1 MRTSDVRTPVAAAA
15 ATLLG
20 ALALTPVFTSR
31 AWLPPVVL
39 VVAAVLAGGL
49 LLRAAGDRLSAR
61 ASVPGPLVGLGTV
74 LVPVGQLALVACV
87 LTAVFASEDAVAG
100 VLPTPTS
107 LAGLA
112 DVFGDGT
119 AEIRE
124 QATPALP
131 LTGLLALTTLFV
143 GLIAVLVDTVAV
155 AGRQA
160 ALAGVGLL
168 VLFCVPVGTVIG
180 GVGLVALVGPAA
192 GFALLLWA
200 DQRRTLDEP
209 DGEPVTGAT
218 GAAVRIGA
226 LAVAAG
232 VVLGTVVPTLP
243 EGSFTTGLGGG
254 TGSATGTSLDPA
266 AELRGQLTLPEAIEL
281 LRVDT
286 SVEDPGYLRAVALDE
301 YDPADGW
308 SLSNLDGEISVADD
322 EALAPM
328 PDRQA
333 TRPVT
338 ASIRVLEHDD
348 RFLPV
353 PSVPQAVRVE
363 GDDQAWRFDAATGTV
378 FGRDVT
384 SSGLS
389 YRVVATEPRPSPEM
403 LSLAAPLPPGSP
415 VQERFGTLPE
425 LDPSIG
431 ELTARLTDGAAT
443 AYERVRRIQT
453 YLTDRSNGFTYSL
466 STAPGTSG
474 DDLVDFLRLK
484 RGYCEQYAGAMAV
497 LVRQAGMPARVAMG
511 YTPGDV
517 QRDGARLITSDD
529 AHAWV
534 EVFFQGYGWVPFDP
548 TPLAP
553 ARQVTLP
560 WAPRAS
566 DEERVDSAPAVP
578 APSAAPAPVAPRG
591 DRLPEAVPQVGAQE
605 PAGTSLQPVLL
616 TAALVVL
623 GALLL
628 ASPAGVRALQR
639 RRRLAGEGADGLW
652 DELTAGAVDLGVH
665 LHPSWTPRRVAD
677 ALVRTVTR
685 GPGGPSVAASV
696 AAVREL
702 ARAEEAATYGRPGGD
717 RPGPELRAALRTAR
731 RGLSGSR
738 PWPVRLRA
746 LLWPASL
753 VSGVRAALP
762 RWWHDTTGRRPGRT
776 TAGAGGA

>member
-1 MRTSDVRTPVAAAA
+1 MSPSDVRTPVATAV

-49 LLRAAGDRLSAR
+49 LLRAAGARLSAQ
-61 ASVPGPLVGLGTV
+61 AGVPGSLGGLGTL

-87 LTAVFASEDAVAG
+87 LTAVFAPEGAVAG
-100 VLPTPTS
+100 VLPTPSS
-107 LAGLA
+107 LGGLVE
-112 DVFGDGT
+112 VFGDGA

-143 GLIAVLVDTVAV
+143 GLVAVLVDLVAV

-160 ALAGVGLL
+160 TLAGVGLL
-168 VLFCVPVGTVIG
+168 VLVCVPVGTVIG
-180 GVGLVALVGPAA
+180 GVGLVALAGPAA

-200 DQRRTLDEP
+200 DQRRTLDGP
-209 DGEPVTGAT
+209 AGEPVTGGT
-218 GAAVRIGA
+218 GSAVRI
-226 LAVAAG
+226 AVAAG
-232 VVLGTVVPTLP
+232 AAGILLGTVVPTLP

-254 TGSATGTSLDPA
+254 AGSATGTALDPA
-266 AELRGQLTLPEAIEL
+266 AELRGQLTLPEPIEL
-281 LRVDT
+281 LSVAASVD
-286 SVEDPGYLRAVALDE
+286 DPGYLRAVALDE
-301 YDPADGW
+301 YDPAGGW
-308 SLSNLDGEISVADD
+308 SLSNLDGEVSVADD
-322 EALAPM
+322 QPLAPL

-333 TRPVT
+333 ARPVT
-338 ASIRVLEHDD
+338 ASVQVLEHDD

-353 PSVPQAVRVE
+353 PSVPQSVRVD
-363 GDDQAWRFDAATGTV
+363 GDGDAWRFDAATGTI

-384 SSGLS
+384 SSGLT
-389 YRVVATEPRPSPEM
+389 YRVTAAEPRPSAEL
-403 LSLAAPLPPGSP
+403 LSSAEPLPLGSP
-415 VQERFGTLPE
+415 IQERFGALPP
-425 LDPSIG
+425 LDPAIG
-431 ELTARLTDGAAT
+431 ELTAGLTAGAVT
-443 AYERVRRIQT
+443 GYERVRRIQT
-453 YLTDRSNGFTYSL
+453 YLSDRSNGFTYSL

-517 QRDGARLITSDD
+517 RPDGSRLITSDD

-548 TPLAP
+548 TPLSS
-553 ARQVTLP
+553 ARQVDLP
-560 WAPRAS
+560 WAPRAA
-566 DEERVDSAPAVP
+566 DEDRADPAPAVP

-591 DRLPEAVPQVGAQE
+591 DRLPEGVPQPGAQAQVE
-605 PAGTSLQPVLL
+605 TSQRPLLITAGLGT
-616 TAALVVL
+616 L

-628 ASPAGVRALQR
+628 AAPAGLRSLQR

-677 ALVRTVTR
+677 ALATTLTR
-685 GPGGPSVAASV
+685 GPGGPSVAGSV

-702 ARAEEAATYGRPGGD
+702 ARAEEAATYGRPGDG
-717 RPGPELRAALRTAR
+717 RPDARLKAALRTAR
-731 RGLSGSR
+731 RGLAGAR

-753 VSGVRAALP
+753 VSDARTALP
-762 RWWHDTTGRRPGRT
+762 RWWRDATGRRPGRT
-776 TAGAGGA
+776 TAGQAGA

>member
-1 MRTSDVRTPVAAAA
+1 MSPSDVRTPVAAAV

-49 LLRAAGDRLSAR
+49 LLRAAGARLTTR
-61 ASVPGPLVGLGTV
+61 AGLPGALGGLGTA
-74 LVPVGQLALVACV
+74 LVPAGQLALVACV
-87 LTAVFASEDAVAG
+87 LTAVFAPEGAVAG

-112 DVFGDGT
+112 EVFGNGA

-143 GLIAVLVDTVAV
+143 GLIAVLVDLVAV

-160 ALAGVGLL
+160 TLAGVGLL

-180 GVGLVALVGPAA
+180 GVGLAALVGPAA

-209 DGEPVTGAT
+209 GGEPVTGGT
-218 GAAVRIGA
+218 GGAVRIA
-226 LAVAAG
+226 VTAVAAG
-232 VVLGTVVPTLP
+232 VVLGAVVPTLP
-243 EGSFTTGLGGG
+243 EGSFATGLGGG
-254 TGSATGTSLDPA
+254 AGSATGTSLDPA
-266 AELRGQLTLPEAIEL
+266 AELRGQLTLPEPIEL
-281 LRVDT
+281 LRVAS
-286 SVEDPGYLRAVALDE
+286 SVDDPGYLRSVALDE

-308 SLSNLDGEISVADD
+308 SLSNLDGEVSVADD
-322 EALAPM
+322 QPLAPP
-328 PDRQA
+328 PDLPVR
-333 TRPVT
+333 TVT
-338 ASIRVLEHDD
+338 AAVEVLEHDD

-353 PSVPQAVRVE
+353 PSVPQSVQLD
-363 GDDQAWRFDAATGTV
+363 GDGDAWRFDAATGTI

-384 SSGLS
+384 SAGLS
-389 YRVVATEPRPSPEM
+389 YRVSAVEPRPSAEQ
-403 LSLAAPLPPGSP
+403 LAGAEPLPPGSP
-415 VQERFGTLPE
+415 VQERFGALPE

-431 ELTARLTDGAAT
+431 ELTARLTAGATT

-453 YLTDRSNGFTYSL
+453 YLIDRSNGFTYSL

-497 LVRQAGMPARVAMG
+497 LVRQSGLPARVALG

-517 QRDGARLITSDD
+517 QRDRSRLITSDD

-548 TPLAP
+548 TPLGA
-553 ARQVTLP
+553 ARQVDLP
-560 WAPRAS
+560 WSPRDA
-566 DEERVDSAPAVP
+566 DEDRVDAAPAVP

-591 DRLPEAVPQVGAQE
+591 DRLPEAVPQAGAPEQT
-605 PAGTSLQPVLL
+605 GTSLRPLL
-616 TAALVVL
+616 VTGGLVTLV
-623 GALLL
+623 ALLL
-628 ASPAGVRALQR
+628 ASPAGLRVLQR

-677 ALVRTVTR
+677 ALATTLTR
-685 GPGGPSVAASV
+685 GPGGPSVASSV
-696 AAVREL
+696 ASVREL
-702 ARAEEAATYGRPGGD
+702 ARAEEAATYGRPTDG
-717 RPGPELRAALRTAR
+717 RPDPGLRAALRTAR
-731 RGLSGSR
+731 RGLAAAR

-753 VSGVRAALP
+753 VADVRTALP
-762 RWWHDTTGRRPGRT
+762 RWWRDATGRRPRRT
-776 TAGAGGA
+776 TAGEAGA